1 MTLMITE
8 RLEDLPLGGDVAAR
22 GQQLAPRV
30 RFDTVSSIQVIARV
44 PDLAEHRVRLLLR
57 ADGLDWDC
65 DCEDAKRAPCMH
77 VAAVAEALRQADAAE
92 VQAERRQ

>member
-1 MTLMITE
+1 LDAATAQYSSPMIEE
-8 RLEDLPLGGDVAAR
+8 RLNDLPLAGDVAAR
-22 GQQLAPRV
+22 GHQLAPRV
-30 RFDTVSSIQVIARV
+30 TFDTISNIQVIARV

-77 VAAVAEALRQADAAE
+77 VAAVAERLKCFVR
-92 VQAERRQ
+92 

>member
-1 MTLMITE
+1 MRPDHLD
-8 RLEDLPLGGDVAAR
+8 DLPLAGDVAAR
-22 GQQLAPRV
+22 GRQLAPRV
-30 RFDTVSSIQVIARV
+30 TFDKSSPLEVIARV

-77 VAAVAEALRQADAAE
+77 VAAVAEVLRHAPGASTA
-92 VQAERRQ
+92 

>member
-1 MTLMITE
+1 MRPEQLD
-8 RLEDLPLGGDVAAR
+8 DLPLAGDVAAR
-22 GQQLAPRV
+22 GRQLAPCV
-30 RFDTVSSIQVIARV
+30 TFDTNSDIQVVARV

-77 VAAVAEALRQADAAE
+77 VAAVAEALRA
-92 VQAERRQ
+92 RR

>member
-1 MTLMITE
+1 MIAE
-8 RLEDLPLGGDVAAR
+8 RLSNLPLAGDVAAR
-22 GQQLAPRV
+22 GRQLAPRV

-77 VAAVAEALRQADAAE
+77 VAAVAVALRQAEAS
-92 VQAERRQ
+92 